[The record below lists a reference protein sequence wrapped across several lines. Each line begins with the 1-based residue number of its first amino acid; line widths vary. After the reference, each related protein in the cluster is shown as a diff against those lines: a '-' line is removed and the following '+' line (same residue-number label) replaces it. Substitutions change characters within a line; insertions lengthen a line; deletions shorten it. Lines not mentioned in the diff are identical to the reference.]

1 MSVMDRILGFMG
13 IESIDDDVEEEGE
26 GAEMAP
32 PRGRES
38 GRPYGPARQEAVNME
53 EHHPRRSALVSLP
66 GGRTLRVVV
75 AEPKSFDE
83 VQPIADQLKE
93 RRPVVINLESVDKE
107 TGQKFLNFLSG
118 TIYALDGTMQRVS
131 ASIFVFAPNNVEIAM
146 RDGEAPA
153 SRTSMAH

>member
-13 IESIDDDVEEEGE
+13 IESIDDDEMEAEETGVT
-26 GAEMAP
+26 AP
-32 PRGRES
+32 RARES
-38 GRPYGPARQEAVNME
+38 ERSAGPTRQEAVNME
-53 EHHPRRSALVSLP
+53 EHRPRRSALVSLP
-66 GGRTLRVVV
+66 GGRTMRVVV

-146 RDGEAPA
+146 RDGESQAARA
-153 SRTSMAH
+153 SLAH

>member
-1 MSVMDRILGFMG
+1 
-13 IESIDDDVEEEGE
+13 
-26 GAEMAP
+26 
-32 PRGRES
+32 
-38 GRPYGPARQEAVNME
+38 ME

-131 ASIFVFAPNNVEIAM
+131 TSIFVFAPNNVEIAL
-146 RDGEAPA
+146 RDGESARAA
-153 SRTSMAH
+153 SYGR